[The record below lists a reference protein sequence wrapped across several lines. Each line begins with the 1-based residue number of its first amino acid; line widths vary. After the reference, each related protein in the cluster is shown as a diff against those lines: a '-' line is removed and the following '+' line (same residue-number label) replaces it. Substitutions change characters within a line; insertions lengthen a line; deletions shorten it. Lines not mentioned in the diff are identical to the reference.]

1 MGNKPKQILKTVFGY
16 DAFRPLQADIIEN
29 VLGKNDT
36 VVIMPTGGGKSLC
49 YQIPALIFPGL
60 TVVVSPLISLMK
72 DQVEQLHQM
81 GAPATFLNSS
91 LTIEQYRQNVG
102 AVKKGAIRLLYVA
115 PEALLR
121 ANMLTM
127 LSSLEVDCLAIDE
140 AHCISEW
147 GHDFRPEY
155 RQIAE
160 VRNRFPDAVCVALT
174 ATATPRVREDI
185 KTSLG
190 FKTSDEFVSSFDRKN
205 LFIQVTPKHVPFEQ
219 TLSFIR
225 GFPGQSG
232 IIYCFSRR
240 QVDQLYGVLQ
250 DEGFSVRPYHAGMGD
265 RDRDQNQELFIRDDV
280 QIMVATIAFGMGI
293 DKPNVRFVV
302 HYDMPKNIES
312 YYQEI
317 GRAGRDGL
325 PAHCLLL
332 FSYGDIQKI
341 KHFINQKE
349 EHEQRV
355 ASIHL
360 NALLGFMETET
371 CRRIPLLNYFGEA
384 YSKENCGMCDNC
396 LIEEK
401 DLEDITIAAQ
411 KFVSCAKRTGERF
424 GAGHI
429 IDVLR
434 GSKAK
439 KVLKFGHQHLSTY
452 GIGEEFSKRQW
463 FHLSRQ
469 FIQKRILV
477 QDMEF
482 GNLKLTKKAWKI
494 LRGEESVL
502 GRLEE
507 ERVERDTE
515 RASEKEYDRDLFE
528 ILRKERKRLADMSGV
543 PPYVIFSDK
552 SLIEM
557 ATYFPQSKESVLD
570 IHGVGAVKQERYGSI
585 FLSILQEY
593 CGIHG
598 IEEREKVIKKK
609 PTGTAGSIRKRGP
622 VEAVE
627 KHYSADSSVDQ
638 YALRMAHSVLEMKC
652 DSPLD
657 KSNDLDEDL
666 LGVRRIISS
675 IPVKKPDSAYSDDRI
690 LRIRTKY
697 PRAYEPWAEEEDALL
712 VRLPSKYRGLDILAE
727 VFQRQPSAIKSRI
740 KRLMPDQAWKLRGG
754 SLGSESDRELRVSV
768 SKGDITNLGDQQ
780 NGFTLQLICLAN
792 SRKYSGRCVAGKEF
806 SGNRVGEWVRPVSN
820 RETGELS
827 LKETCYR
834 NGDSPALL
842 DVMAVPLATP
852 DPRSYQ
858 TENYIVDTGQWIRKH
873 QFPLSDLSRLCDPV
887 DSLWING
894 YQSNNGL
901 NDRMPE
907 ETVKERIRSSL
918 LFIRPGQVSII
929 VEEGPNL
936 LKRVRSRFT
945 FAGADYWLS
954 VTDPVIE
961 NRYFP
966 KDVGQYP
973 INKKNIYLTI
983 SIGEPYDGYCY
994 KLVAAVIGL

>member
-543 PPYVIFSDK
+543 PPYVIFSDR

-570 IHGVGAVKQERYGSI
+570 IHGVGAVKQERYGPL
-585 FLSILQEY
+585 FLEVIREY
-593 CGIHG
+593 CRDHQIDECAKAVRKKPSVTAVSIGKKRHVVIGELFNTGQTVGKIMQDFNIKRDTVLNHLFRYFQEGNNIIQSDDLLSLSTVPSEQKKFVLDKFEQFG
-598 IEEREKVIKKK
+598 IERLK
-609 PTGTAGSIRKRGP
+609 PVLDTLGGEIDYEELKILRLYYLGKEGFTGTAHIKG
-622 VEAVE
+622 
-627 KHYSADSSVDQ
+627 
-638 YALRMAHSVLEMKC
+638 LEQ
-652 DSPLD
+652 
-657 KSNDLDEDL
+657 
-666 LGVRRIISS
+666 
-675 IPVKKPDSAYSDDRI
+675 KP
-690 LRIRTKY
+690 
-697 PRAYEPWAEEEDALL
+697 
-712 VRLPSKYRGLDILAE
+712 
-727 VFQRQPSAIKSRI
+727 FIKEI
-740 KRLMPDQAWKLRGG
+740 
-754 SLGSESDRELRVSV
+754 
-768 SKGDITNLGDQQ
+768 
-780 NGFTLQLICLAN
+780 ICLAN

-842 DVMAVPLATP
+842 DVMAVPLTTP
-852 DPRSYQ
+852 DPHSYQ

-918 LFIRPGQVSII
+918 LFIRPGEVSIV

-945 FAGADYWLS
+945 FVGAEYWLS

-973 INKKNIYLTI
+973 INKTNLYLTI